1 MEIKKFKYDVAFSL
15 LSQDE
20 GLAGEINDL
29 LCNRYQTFLYS
40 EKQKEVAGTDGELRF
55 KAVFAEE
62 ARFVVVL
69 YRNGWGETPW
79 TRMEE
84 EAIRGRAYEEGY
96 DFVKFIPLDEKQTA
110 PKYLPK
116 IQLWINALRFGAKG
130 AASIIEA
137 RLAELGAVT
146 RIETPV
152 DRAARLKRVLDFEQR
167 IKDFLGSQQG
177 VSLSN
182 ESFDAMVNALE
193 TKVVE
198 IAETGIKLVIKRQP
212 RVAIVLGLKRGLR
225 IQWTYCYAN
234 SLEGAHLDI
243 EIWKGHPPFP
253 GLMFYEE
260 PHKMHSEVF
269 TFELLGNE
277 VSGWVNRRRD
287 ANYGAEGL
295 ADLALHFYMDKGN

>member
-1 MEIKKFKYDVAFSL
+1 MELKKFKYDVAFSL

-29 LCNRYQTFLYS
+29 LCDRYQTFLYS

-69 YRNGWGETPW
+69 YRKGWGETPW

-84 EAIRGRAYEEGY
+84 EAIRGRAYEESY
-96 DFVKFIPLDEKQTA
+96 DFVKFIPLDKKQTA

-116 IQLWINALRFGAKG
+116 VQLWINALRFGTKG

-146 RIETPV
+146 SVESPV
-152 DRAARLKRVLDFEQR
+152 NRAMRLKRALDFEQKS
-167 IKDFLGSQQG
+167 KDFLRSHEG
-177 VSLSN
+177 VNLSN
-182 ESFDAMVNALE
+182 KSFAAIAAALE
-193 TKVVE
+193 TKAAE
-198 IAETGIKLVIKRQP
+198 ITETGINLVIKKQD
-212 RVAIVLGLKRGLR
+212 RVVIVLGLNKGLR
-225 IQWTYCYAN
+225 IQWTYSYAN

-243 EIWKGHPPFP
+243 EVWDGHPPFP
-253 GLMFYEE
+253 GIMSYEA
-260 PHKMHSEVF
+260 PHKMHSQVF
-269 TFELLGNE
+269 TFELLTNE
-277 VSGWVNRRRD
+277 IGGWMNRQRD
-287 ANYGAEGL
+287 SSYDADRL
-295 ADLALHFYMDKGN
+295 ADLALHFYMDNGS